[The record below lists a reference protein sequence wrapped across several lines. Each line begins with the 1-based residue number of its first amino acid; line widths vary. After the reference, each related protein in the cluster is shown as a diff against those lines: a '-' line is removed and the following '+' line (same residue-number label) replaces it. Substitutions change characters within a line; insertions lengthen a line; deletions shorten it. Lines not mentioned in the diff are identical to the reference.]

1 MGVPT
6 SILTERER
14 AMLDLE
20 AHRPVHD
27 GAKEE
32 LIRRELGLTP
42 ARYYQ
47 LLGRLIDEQSA
58 LEHDPML
65 VKRLRR
71 VREVREKARRVR
83 VAGSPR

>member
-1 MGVPT
+1 MPGPEL
-6 SILTERER
+6 SDRDI

-20 AHRPVHD
+20 AQRPVHN

-32 LIRRELGLTP
+32 FIRRELGVTP

-47 LLGRLIDEQSA
+47 LLGRLLDQPSA

-65 VKRLRR
+65 VNRLRR
-71 VREVREKARRVR
+71 VRDAREQAHRSRLLGA
-83 VAGSPR
+83 AG